1 MRGDRHPKP
10 SEFWL
15 STYDMSF
22 SDIVNKSNCNR
33 LFVEYQHVLKNDAV
47 KNSILKPVN
56 DYAYNLYPAPEFLK
70 YEDGYVYLRQRT
82 HAEIWVKLDYTL
94 GVYFLDRPHIRQFY
108 CSDKI
113 LKADNTFLSTYRFYN
128 PWFFDLNR
136 EYEIVAVH
144 DEFTPFVIEELVV
157 PIFNTNVTILEP
169 NFTHFLFKKSGD
181 HMLDP
186 THGKISIG
194 TPMYDMKIKVND
206 KELKSL
212 KDFYSTYKFHR
223 F

>member
-1 MRGDRHPKP
+1 MRGDKHPKP

-15 STYDMSF
+15 STHSMSF
-22 SDIVNKSNCNR
+22 ADIVNKSNCNR
-33 LFVEYQHVLKNDAV
+33 LFVEYQYVLKNSVV

-56 DYAYNLYPAPEFLK
+56 DYVYNLYPAPEFIK

-94 GVYFLDRPHIRQFY
+94 GFYFLDRPHIRQFY
-108 CSDKI
+108 CSQKTF
-113 LKADNTFLSTYRFYN
+113 KADNTFLTPYRFYE

-136 EYEIVAVH
+136 EYEILAVE
-144 DEFTPFVIEELVV
+144 DEYTPFVIEESTV
-157 PIFNTNVTILEP
+157 PVFNTNLPVFEP
-169 NFTHFLFKKSGD
+169 HFTNFLFKKNGD

-194 TPMYDMKIKVND
+194 TPMYDMKIKVD
-206 KELKSL
+206 ERELSLL
-212 KDFYSTYKFHR
+212 KDFYSAYKFHR